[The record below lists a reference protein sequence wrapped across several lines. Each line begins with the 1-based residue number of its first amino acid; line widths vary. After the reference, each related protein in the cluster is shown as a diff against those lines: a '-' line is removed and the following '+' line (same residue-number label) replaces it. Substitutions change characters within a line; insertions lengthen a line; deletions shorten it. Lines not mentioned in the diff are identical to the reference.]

1 VTLDWDQLQIHHHDL
16 RLLDEQLSEEEV
28 RMAVFQTPVV
38 AIAEAIEHKQ

>member
-1 VTLDWDQLQIHHHDL
+1 M

-38 AIAEAIEHKQ
+38 VIAEAIEHKQ